1 MAEDTSNVLVA
12 TVGTGRN
19 REDIA
24 SAIVLSAR
32 QSGAERV
39 LLLSS
44 PKSSAE
50 TVPLVRDQLAD
61 LDVRE
66 QVCTDGRENDVQALF
81 MDWSAH
87 WGEWLSGWLGARMV
101 VDFTSGTKPM
111 SAAAFAL
118 AIAREVDAVSYVVGP
133 RDETGRATESTT
145 AVSFAPELV
154 IARQQLRLA
163 AEHFNAGSFAAARDI
178 AGAYMKRDQ
187 MPDET
192 LRTMARG
199 LHYVAAGYEA
209 WDRFDWKQ
217 ARSHLHQVISDC
229 SEWQWLRTP
238 DQLRQNYS
246 LLTEIRKH
254 SDQRG
259 FATSILADL
268 LSNARRCMG
277 REDWDD
283 AVARLYR
290 ACEMVA
296 QKRLLEQYRQ
306 KTGDIDPE
314 TLPDELQPEYRA
326 RRERS
331 ARGKLSLGLES
342 AYRLLEQLGDE
353 LGRAFRR
360 AYGAEGKG
368 ELASLLA
375 ARNQSLLAHGEAP
388 IRPEKAEKLWDHV
401 VGLANTFWRD
411 ELATARAQTEPV
423 EFVIR

>member
-1 MAEDTSNVLVA
+1 MTENTRTVLVA
-12 TVGTGRN
+12 TVGTGRY
-19 REDIA
+19 RKDIA

-32 QSGAERV
+32 QNDASKV

-44 PKSSAE
+44 PQSSAE

-61 LDVRE
+61 LDIRE
-66 QVCTDGRENDVQALF
+66 QVCTDGREDNVQSLF

-87 WGEWLSGWLGARMV
+87 WEEWLSGWLPARVV

-118 AIAREVDAVSYVVGP
+118 AISREADGVSYVVGP
-133 RDETGRATESTT
+133 RDRTGRATESTA
-145 AVSFAPELV
+145 AVCFAPELV
-154 IARQQLRLA
+154 VGRQQLRLA

-178 AGAYMKRDQ
+178 AASYMKCDQ

-199 LHYVAAGYEA
+199 LHYIAAGYEA

-217 ARSHLHQVISDC
+217 ARSYLHQVISDC
-229 SEWQWLRTP
+229 SEWQWLHTP

-246 LLTEIRKH
+246 LLTEIKKH
-254 SDQRG
+254 SGQQG
-259 FATSILADL
+259 FATWILADL
-268 LSNARRCMG
+268 LSNARRCMD

-306 KTGDIDPE
+306 KTGDIDPD
-314 TLPDELQPEYRA
+314 TLPDELREEYR
-326 RRERS
+326 RRKDNA
-331 ARGKLSLGLES
+331 ARGKLALGLEAS
-342 AYRLLEQLGDE
+342 YRLLEQLGDE
-353 LGRAFRR
+353 LGRAFREV
-360 AYGAEGKG
+360 YGAEGKG

-388 IRPEKAEKLWDHV
+388 IRPEKAEKLWGQV
-401 VGLANTFWRD
+401 VGLANTFWQD
-411 ELATARAQTEPV
+411 ELAAAQAQTKPV
-423 EFVIR
+423 RFVIR